1 MNCCS
6 RFHYFLKVFF
16 NFLSNSYMST
26 CQYLSRTT
34 RHFSLLRRLQPRTR
48 LFSRLHPSRT
58 RKNKALLHPSQPLR
72 DYPSM
77 PASQVELSTDNS
89 GVFHVPNVTSESAAK
104 ASEVLQENHEKHH
117 IFFNA
122 SGFHSSS
129 ASDVVITFG
138 EILTIVSRSHS
149 PSHAD
154 SLRSWGIS

>member
-1 MNCCS
+1 
-6 RFHYFLKVFF
+6 
-16 NFLSNSYMST
+16 MSI

-48 LFSRLHPSRT
+48 ISSRLHLSPT
-58 RKNKALLHPSQPLR
+58 RKNKALLYPSQPLIN
-72 DYPSM
+72 YASM
-77 PASQVELSTDNS
+77 PASQVELSTENS

-104 ASEVLQENHEKHH
+104 ASKVLQENHEKHH

-122 SGFHSSS
+122 SGFHSTS
-129 ASDVVITFG
+129 ASDIFTFG